1 MQHPCQS
8 QAKRH
13 AFHDLVNHAIRVLC
27 RALGGVEGG
36 VAANREKGR
45 GVEAMVTTAFI
56 FASLVIH
63 TDQVSVDGISCSD
76 WLKPCPRRAAIEPH
90 KREAWI
96 TPVHV
101 YIHIYI
107 YTYTHIHIH
116 IYIYIYICIYVC
128 VCTPTRM
135 YIYIYIYICLCVY
148 VCIVA
153 SSSPS

>member
-36 VAANREKGR
+36 VAANRGKGR
-45 GVEAMVTTAFI
+45 GVEAMVTTAFT

-101 YIHIYI
+101 YIHTYI
-107 YTYTHIHIH
+107 YIHIH
-116 IYIYIYICIYVC
+116 IYIYIYIYIRIYVC

-135 YIYIYIYICLCVY
+135 YIYIYIYVCVCMC
-148 VCIVA
+148 V
-153 SSSPS
+153 

>member
-36 VAANREKGR
+36 VAANRAKGN
-45 GVEAMVTTAFI
+45 GVEAMVTTAFT

-107 YTYTHIHIH
+107 YIYIYTYTYT
-116 IYIYIYICIYVC
+116 YIYIYTYICMCMYTHTYV
-128 VCTPTRM
+128 
-135 YIYIYIYICLCVY
+135 YIYIYICLCVY